1 MKLTTIR
8 MINSGNYS
16 IANLKLD
23 ADSIQI
29 AGRNNKG
36 KTSLLW
42 TLLFL
47 FVVDRKKTTH
57 KDYGSEE
64 SLNFY
69 FRNPESSYIIFEGF
83 DENQGYFYM
92 LLKRDRKNV
101 KYYFVKK
108 EFKEEFLIEQNG
120 QIKKFTKV
128 MENPNTGLGK
138 PLKDVSEI
146 LAKVI
151 TSKKN
156 EVGFLRLEKDIS
168 SRRFGELYKHLFEI
182 GSTSNDIL
190 KEGILVSLG
199 LTNEKIDF
207 AREIG
212 YEDMAKWRREFAEIA
227 DLKVAN
233 KKYEEIK
240 EKKRVYE
247 NSKVQLGLLAISY
260 EKVDFDA
267 SMEFIK
273 SEQIELNDKLD
284 TDRIELEKKDGILIE
299 LNGRVQEA
307 HTNKKLKES
316 EQTEKKLKIEL
327 TESYGDRR
335 WIAQELINIETDEN
349 QLEQILQKIK
359 VVKSKDEVIKKLERL
374 NANCRTVVKYI
385 ENNSELLL
393 LNISESKDDISLI
406 NALLSDEV
414 KSLSKETILKPFNK
428 REDKNILRLNDAEI
442 DISSIKRIEI
452 PTKEEQEFEKLEL
465 EKEIIL
471 WESTLKAIE
480 EQANKEDE
488 LQILKKKIFDLN
500 KQLEA
505 IDSLPKLQ
513 KEVFDL
519 EIVIKQYSTEHISL
533 KKQLED
539 ETKKK
544 GELDKNIK
552 SIGVELELLDT
563 INRNIFE
570 FKILYSKIRKEI
582 NLKEELTQIL
592 SAEALEKLYQDKYSI
607 LEDALNKV
615 GNKYESYLQL
625 IELTKKD
632 LKGIEDAYVEEDKF
646 LEWLEN
652 KCYRLDQ
659 KEKDLENITLAKK
672 NIFTQT
678 IKNFIEKLGAIKSYI
693 SNTNKLIGK
702 YSISDLSKVQ
712 ILPIE
717 NTQQLKILDEIS
729 NTDKGLL
736 SMLQDEGTSKVM
748 DNIFLDYIRKEKI
761 IHLSDLFSIQLN
773 REKEGRKE
781 TSKQS
786 NGTEKMLRVML
797 LLILMRG
804 MINKED
810 TIPFLIDEVADIDNK
825 NQAELLEFF
834 KQLNL
839 LPISAS
845 PNTSHEFE
853 KIYHIEEIDGKSYLN
868 DETYTK
874 KVLYES

>member
-69 FRNPESSYIIFEGF
+69 FRNPESSYIVFEGF
-83 DENQGYFYM
+83 DESQGYFYM
-92 LLKRDRKNV
+92 LLKRDGKNV

-108 EFKEEFLIEQNG
+108 EFKEEFLIEPNG

-128 MENPNTGLGK
+128 MENPNTGLEK
-138 PLKDVSEI
+138 PLKDISEI

-156 EVGFLRLEKDIS
+156 EVGFLRLEKNIS

-182 GSTSNDIL
+182 GSTSNDVL

-207 AREIG
+207 AKEIG
-212 YEDMAKWRREFAEIA
+212 YEDMAKWRREFKEIA
-227 DLKVAN
+227 DLKIAH
-233 KKYEEIK
+233 KKYEKIK
-240 EKKRVYE
+240 EKKRIYE
-247 NSKVQLGLLAISY
+247 ETKVQLKFLAIAY
-260 EKVDFDA
+260 EEIDFTG
-267 SMEFIK
+267 SMK
-273 SEQIELNDKLD
+273 SINSEEIELNDKLVEEN
-284 TDRIELEKKDGILIE
+284 IELEKKGEIIIE
-299 LNGRVQEA
+299 LNEKVQESN
-307 HTNKKLKES
+307 TNKKLKEY
-316 EQTEKKLKIEL
+316 EQAEKKSKIKL
-327 TESYGDRR
+327 AESYGDRR
-335 WIAQELINIETDEN
+335 WLVQELINIETEQS

-359 VVKSKDEVIKKLERL
+359 VVKSKDEVMKKLERL
-374 NANCRTVVKYI
+374 NTSYRTVTKYI
-385 ENNSELLL
+385 ENNAELLL
-393 LNISESKDDISLI
+393 LNISENKDDISLI

-428 REDKNILRLNDAEI
+428 REDKSILQLNDAQI

-471 WESTLKAIE
+471 WKSTLQAIE
-480 EQANKEDE
+480 DKSNQEVTLET
-488 LQILKKKIFDLN
+488 LKKKIFDLN

-505 IDSLPKLQ
+505 IDNLPKLQ
-513 KEVFDL
+513 EEVDGLEKEINKYENEYTKL
-519 EIVIKQYSTEHISL
+519 NNEL
-533 KKQLED
+533 KE
-539 ETKKK
+539 EKKSQK
-544 GELDKNIK
+544 KLAENIK
-552 SIGVELELLDT
+552 SIDKKLELLKLIKKNSFD
-563 INRNIFE
+563 FQQ
-570 FKILYSKIRKEI
+570 LYSKIRREV
-582 NLKEELTQIL
+582 NLKEELSKSL
-592 SAEALEKLYQDKYSI
+592 SAENLKKLYDEEYST
-607 LEDALNKV
+607 LEEALSEVKK
-615 GNKYESYLQL
+615 KYEIYLEL
-625 IELTKKD
+625 IEITKKD
-632 LKGIEDAYVEEDKF
+632 LKGIEGNYVEEDNF

-659 KEKDLENITLAKK
+659 KEKNLEDITLLKK
-672 NIFTQT
+672 NVFTQT
-678 IKNFIEKLGAIKSYI
+678 IKSFIEKLSAIKTYI
-693 SNTNKLIGK
+693 NINNKLIAK
-702 YSISDLSKVQ
+702 YNISDLSKVQ
-712 ILPIE
+712 ISLIANE
-717 NTQQLKILDEIS
+717 QQLKILDEIS

-736 SMLQDEGTSKVM
+736 SMLEDENSNSIINDT
-748 DNIFLDYIRKEKI
+748 FLDYIRKEKVI
-761 IHLSDLFSIQLN
+761 YLSDLFNIQLN
-773 REKEGRKE
+773 REKAGKKE

-804 MINKED
+804 MINQED

-874 KVLYES
+874 KVFYE

>member
-1 MKLTTIR
+1 

-69 FRNPESSYIIFEGF
+69 FRNPESSYIVFEGF

-92 LLKRDRKNV
+92 LLKRDGRSI

-108 EFKEEFLIEQNG
+108 EFKEEFLIEPSG

-128 MENPNTGLGK
+128 MENPNTGLEK
-138 PLKDVSEI
+138 PLKNISEI

-151 TSKKN
+151 TDKKN
-156 EVGFLRLEKDIS
+156 EVGFLRLEKNIS

-182 GSTSNDIL
+182 GSTRNDIL

-199 LTNEKIDF
+199 FTNEKIDF
-207 AREIG
+207 AKEIG
-212 YEDMAKWRREFAEIA
+212 YEDMAQWKREFQEIA

-233 KKYEEIK
+233 QKYEEIK

-247 NSKVQLGLLAISY
+247 DSKVQLKVLAIAH
-260 EKVDFDA
+260 EEIDFDA
-267 SMEFIK
+267 SIKSIK
-273 SEQIELNDKLD
+273 SEEIELNDKLVEKK
-284 TDRIELEKKDGILIE
+284 IELEKKDEVIID
-299 LNGRVQEA
+299 LNGKVQESN
-307 HTNKKLKES
+307 TNKKLKEY
-316 EQTEKKLKIEL
+316 EQAEKKSKIKL
-327 TESYGDRR
+327 AESYGDSR
-335 WIAQELINIETDEN
+335 WLAQELINIETEKS

-374 NANCRTVVKYI
+374 NTNYRTVTKYI
-385 ENNSELLL
+385 ENNAELLL
-393 LNISESKDDISLI
+393 LNISENKDDISLI

-414 KSLSKETILKPFNK
+414 KSLSKEAILKPFNK
-428 REDKNILRLNDAEI
+428 REDKSILQLNDAQI

-452 PTKEEQEFEKLEL
+452 PTKEEQEFEKSEL

-471 WESTLKAIE
+471 WKNTLQAIE
-480 EQANKEDE
+480 KKSNQEFKLET
-488 LQILKKKIFDLN
+488 LKKKIFDLN

-505 IDSLPKLQ
+505 IDNIPKLEEEVNNLE
-513 KEVFDL
+513 KE
-519 EIVIKQYSTEHISL
+519 INKYS
-533 KKQLED
+533 D
-539 ETKKK
+539 EYTK
-544 GELDKNIK
+544 LNN
-552 SIGVELELLDT
+552 ELEEEKKSQKKLAENIES
-563 INRNIFE
+563 INEKLESLELIRQNSFD
-570 FKILYSKIRKEI
+570 FQQLYSKIRKEI
-582 NLKEELTQIL
+582 NLKEELIQVL
-592 SAEALEKLYQDKYSI
+592 SVEKLKKLYQDKYLR
-607 LEDALNKV
+607 LEEALTKV
-615 GNKYESYLQL
+615 ESQYEFYLQL
-625 IELTKKD
+625 IELVKKD
-632 LKGIEDAYVEEDKF
+632 LKGIEDAYIEEDKF
-646 LEWLEN
+646 LEWLGN
-652 KCYRLDQ
+652 KCYKLDQ
-659 KEKDLENITLAKK
+659 QEKNLEKITLAKK
-672 NIFTQT
+672 NLFTQS
-678 IKNFIEKLGAIKSYI
+678 IKNFIEKLDAIKSYI
-693 SNTNKLIGK
+693 NNTNKLIGK
-702 YSISDLSKVQ
+702 YTISDLSKVQ
-712 ILPIE
+712 ISAIE
-717 NTQQLKILDEIS
+717 NEQQLKILDEIS

-736 SMLQDEGTSKVM
+736 AILEDEGSSRVM
-748 DNIFLDYIRKEKI
+748 DDMFLEYIRKEKVI
-761 IHLSDLFSIQLN
+761 YLSDLFEIQLN
-773 REKEGRKE
+773 REKAGKKE

-810 TIPFLIDEVADIDNK
+810 TIPFLIDEVADIDNN

>member
-1 MKLTTIR
+1 MKLTAIR

-69 FRNPESSYIIFEGF
+69 FRNPESSYIVFEGF
-83 DENQGYFYM
+83 DDNQGYFYM
-92 LLKRDRKNV
+92 LLKRDGKSV

-108 EFKEEFLIEQNG
+108 EFKEEFLIEPNG

-128 MENPNTGLGK
+128 MENPNTGLEK

-151 TSKKN
+151 TSKKD
-156 EVGFLRLEKDIS
+156 EVGFLRLEKNIS
-168 SRRFGELYKHLFEI
+168 SKRFGELYKHLFEI
-182 GSTSNDIL
+182 GSTSNDVL

-207 AREIG
+207 AKEIG
-212 YEDMAKWRREFAEIA
+212 YEDMAKWRREFQEIA
-227 DLKVAN
+227 NLKVAN
-233 KKYEEIK
+233 QKYEEIK
-240 EKKRVYE
+240 KKKRVYE
-247 NSKVQLGLLAISY
+247 DGKVQLKLLAIAH
-260 EKVDFDA
+260 EEIDFDA
-267 SMEFIK
+267 SMEGIK
-273 SEQIELNDKLD
+273 SKQIEFGDKL
-284 TDRIELEKKDGILIE
+284 TEESSELEKKDGVLTD
-299 LNGRVQEA
+299 LNTKVQEA
-307 HTNKKLKES
+307 YSNKKIMESKKIAKISEIERVKSYGARSWIEVDLINREKDKIALEKVLENIKVMKSSKEDVL
-316 EQTEKKLKIEL
+316 KKLNKV
-327 TESYGDRR
+327 
-335 WIAQELINIETDEN
+335 QN
-349 QLEQILQKIK
+349 QY
-359 VVKSKDEVIKKLERL
+359 D
-374 NANCRTVVKYI
+374 NVVKYI
-385 ENNSELLL
+385 ENKADLLL
-393 LNISESKDDISLI
+393 LNISNNKEETSLM
-406 NALLSDEV
+406 NALLSDTV
-414 KSLSKETILKPFNK
+414 KNLPKETILIASN
-428 REDKNILRLNDAEI
+428 REENQNILTINDAKI
-442 DISSIKRIEI
+442 DISSVKSEEI
-452 PTKEEQEFEKLEL
+452 PTKEEKEIEKEEL
-465 EKEIIL
+465 EGEIKS
-471 WESTLKAIE
+471 WNSTLEVIE
-480 EQANKEDE
+480 EKSNQEVK
-488 LQILKKKIFDLN
+488 LQTLKKKIFDLN

-505 IDSLPKLQ
+505 IDNLPKLQ
-513 KEVFDL
+513 EEVDRL
-519 EIVIKQYSTEHISL
+519 EGQINKYSNEYTKFYTQLEEE
-533 KKQLED
+533 KKRQKQLAD
-539 ETKKK
+539 NIETIGKK
-544 GELDKNIK
+544 LDLLETVNKN
-552 SIGVELELLDT
+552 T
-563 INRNIFE
+563 FY
-570 FKILYSKIRKEI
+570 FQQLYSKIRKEI
-582 NLKEELTQIL
+582 NLKEELNQVV
-592 SAEALEKLYQDKYSI
+592 SVGKLEKLYEDKYSI
-607 LEDALNKV
+607 LEDALIDV
-615 GNKYESYLQL
+615 ENKYELYLQL

-632 LKGIEDAYVEEDKF
+632 LKGIEDAYVDEDKF
-646 LEWLEN
+646 LEWLDN

-678 IKNFIEKLGAIKSYI
+678 IKNFIEKLDAIRSYI
-693 SNTNKLIGK
+693 NNTNKLIGK
-702 YSISDLSKVQ
+702 YTISDLSKVQ
-712 ILPIE
+712 IRPIE
-717 NTQQLKILDEIS
+717 NEKQLKILDEIS

-736 SMLQDEGTSKVM
+736 TMLEDEGSTRVM
-748 DNIFLDYIRKEKI
+748 DDTFLDYIRKEKI
-761 IHLSDLFSIQLN
+761 IHLSDLFNIQLN
-773 REKEGRKE
+773 REKAGKKE

-797 LLILMRG
+797 LLILMRR
-804 MINKED
+804 MINKKD

-874 KVLYES
+874 KVLYE

>member
-69 FRNPESSYIIFEGF
+69 FRNPESSYIVFEGF

-92 LLKRDRKNV
+92 LLKRDGRSI

-108 EFKEEFLIEQNG
+108 EFKEEFLIEPSG

-128 MENPNTGLGK
+128 MENPNTGLEK
-138 PLKDVSEI
+138 PLKDISEI

-156 EVGFLRLEKDIS
+156 EVGFLRLEKNIS

-182 GSTSNDIL
+182 GSTRNDIL

-199 LTNEKIDF
+199 FTNEKIDF
-207 AREIG
+207 AKEIG
-212 YEDMAKWRREFAEIA
+212 YEDMAQWKREFQEIA

-233 KKYEEIK
+233 QKHEKIK

-247 NSKVQLGLLAISY
+247 DSKVQLKVLAIAH
-260 EKVDFDA
+260 EEIDFDA
-267 SMEFIK
+267 SIKSIK
-273 SEQIELNDKLD
+273 SEEIELNDKLVEEK
-284 TDRIELEKKDGILIE
+284 IELEKKDEVIID
-299 LNGRVQEA
+299 LNGKVQESN
-307 HTNKKLKES
+307 TNKKLKEY
-316 EQTEKKLKIEL
+316 EQTEKKSKIKL
-327 TESYGDRR
+327 AKSYEDSR
-335 WIAQELINIETDEN
+335 WLAQELINIETEKS

-374 NANCRTVVKYI
+374 NTNYRTVTKYI
-385 ENNSELLL
+385 ENNAELLL
-393 LNISESKDDISLI
+393 LNISENKDDISLI

-414 KSLSKETILKPFNK
+414 KSLSKEAILKPFNK
-428 REDKNILRLNDAEI
+428 REDKSILQLNDAQI

-452 PTKEEQEFEKLEL
+452 PTKEEQEFEKSEL

-471 WESTLKAIE
+471 WKNTLQAIE
-480 EQANKEDE
+480 KKSNQEFKLET
-488 LQILKKKIFDLN
+488 LKKKIFDLN
-500 KQLEA
+500 KKLEA
-505 IDSLPKLQ
+505 IDNIPKLEEEVNNLE
-513 KEVFDL
+513 KE
-519 EIVIKQYSTEHISL
+519 INKYS
-533 KKQLED
+533 D
-539 ETKKK
+539 EYTK
-544 GELDKNIK
+544 LNN
-552 SIGVELELLDT
+552 ELEEEKKSQKKLAENIES
-563 INRNIFE
+563 INEKLESLELIRQNSFD
-570 FKILYSKIRKEI
+570 FQQLYSKIRKEI
-582 NLKEELTQIL
+582 NLKEELIQVL
-592 SAEALEKLYQDKYSI
+592 SVEKLKKLYQDKYLR
-607 LEDALNKV
+607 LEEALTKV
-615 GNKYESYLQL
+615 ESQYEFYLQL
-625 IELTKKD
+625 IELVKKD
-632 LKGIEDAYVEEDKF
+632 LKGIEDAYIEEDKF
-646 LEWLEN
+646 LEWLGN
-652 KCYRLDQ
+652 KCYKLDQ
-659 KEKDLENITLAKK
+659 QEKNLEKITLAKK
-672 NIFTQT
+672 NLFTQS
-678 IKNFIEKLGAIKSYI
+678 IKNFIEKLDAIKSYI
-693 SNTNKLIGK
+693 NNTNKLIGK
-702 YSISDLSKVQ
+702 YTISDLSKVQ
-712 ILPIE
+712 ISAIE
-717 NTQQLKILDEIS
+717 NEQQLKILDEIS

-736 SMLQDEGTSKVM
+736 AMLEDEGSSRVM
-748 DNIFLDYIRKEKI
+748 DDMFLDYIRKEKVI
-761 IHLSDLFSIQLN
+761 YLSDLFEIQLN
-773 REKEGRKE
+773 REKAGKKE

-810 TIPFLIDEVADIDNK
+810 TIPFLIDEVADIDNN

>member
-57 KDYGSEE
+57 KDYGSKE
-64 SLNFY
+64 SLHFY
-69 FRNPESSYIIFEGF
+69 FRKPESSYIVFEGF
-83 DENQGYFYM
+83 DNSQGYFYM
-92 LLKRDRKNV
+92 LLKRDGNSI

-108 EFKEEFLIEQNG
+108 EFKEEFLIDSTG
-120 QIKKFTKV
+120 QIKKFTNV
-128 MENPNTGLGK
+128 LENPNTGLGK

-151 TSKKN
+151 TSKRD
-156 EVGFLRLEKDIS
+156 EVGFLRLEKTLSS
-168 SRRFGELYKHLFEI
+168 SRRFGELYKHLFEV

-212 YEDMAKWRREFAEIA
+212 YEDMAKWRREFKEIA

-233 KKYEEIK
+233 QKYEEIK

-247 NSKVQLGLLAISY
+247 SAKVQLKSLAIAY
-260 EKVDFDA
+260 EEIDFDD
-267 SMEFIK
+267 SMKLIESK
-273 SEQIELNDKLD
+273 KIELNDKLD
-284 TDRIELEKKDGILIE
+284 IDRIELEKKDEVLNE
-299 LNGRVQEA
+299 LNIKVQDVN
-307 HTNKKLKES
+307 TNKKLKEYKQS
-316 EQTEKKLKIEL
+316 ETKLKIKL
-327 TESYGDRR
+327 AESYGDRR
-335 WIAQELINIETDEN
+335 WIAQELINTETDKS
-349 QLEQILQKIK
+349 QLEQILQKIE
-359 VVKSKDEVIKKLERL
+359 VVKSKDEIIKKLERL
-374 NANCRTVVKYI
+374 NSKYRTVKRYI
-385 ENNSELLL
+385 TNNSELLL
-393 LNISESKDDISLI
+393 LNISENKNDISLM

-414 KSLSKETILKPFNK
+414 KSLSKEVILKPFNK
-428 REDKNILRLNDAEI
+428 IEDKSILQLNDAKI

-465 EKEIIL
+465 EKEIVL
-471 WESTLKAIE
+471 WETTLKAIE
-480 EQANKEDE
+480 EKSNQEVK
-488 LQILKKKIFDLN
+488 LQSLKKKIFDLN
-500 KQLEA
+500 KQLES
-505 IDSLPKLQ
+505 IDSIPILQ
-513 KEVFDL
+513 KEVVNL
-519 EIVIKQYSTEHISL
+519 EKVIKQYATEYSSF
-533 KKQLED
+533 KKKLED
-539 ETKKK
+539 EISNKD
-544 GELDKNIK
+544 ELDKNIK
-552 SIGVELELLDT
+552 SIKLEIELLDT
-563 INRNIFE
+563 IKRNTFE

-582 NLKEELTQIL
+582 SLKEELNQVL
-592 SAEALEKLYQDKYSI
+592 SVEKLKTLYNDKYSI
-607 LEDALNKV
+607 LEDALTEV
-615 GNKYESYLQL
+615 GNKYEAYLQL
-625 IELTKKD
+625 IELIKKD
-632 LKGIEDAYVEEDKF
+632 LKGIEDAYDKDDKF
-646 LEWLEN
+646 LEWLDN

-659 KEKDLENITLAKK
+659 KDKDLEDITLAKK
-672 NIFTQT
+672 NIFIQT
-678 IKNFIEKLGAIKSYI
+678 IKNFIKKLGDIRSYI
-693 SNTNKLIGK
+693 KNTNKLISN
-702 YSISDLSKVQ
+702 YTISDLSKVQ
-712 ILPIE
+712 IRSVE
-717 NTQQLKILDEIS
+717 NEQQLKILNEIS

-736 SMLQDEGTSKVM
+736 AMLEDEGSTRVM
-748 DNIFLDYIRKEKI
+748 DAFLDYIRKEKVI
-761 IHLSDLFSIQLN
+761 YLSDIFTIQLD
-773 REKEGRKE
+773 REKAGKKE

-845 PNTSHEFE
+845 PNTSYEFE